1 MAVLGHKTPNMSIN
15 YSTLSDPT
23 VNRQYQDALDRH
35 LGPDVALAGPAADA
49 LRQHRLDPEA
59 VSWLQTNILKW

>member
-23 VNRQYQDALDRH
+23 VKRQYQDALDRH

-59 VSWLQTNILKW
+59 VSWLQTNFLKW